1 MKAMNRSEQ
10 TAYVVKDKKLSLMGE
25 LTVHGVSKLFK
36 NNTSIAE
43 QGIEEIDCSLVTSA
57 DSSCLA
63 LILFLQAKAGHRLKV
78 TALPEDMS
86 GLIDLYELKPFLS
99 A

>member
-1 MKAMNRSEQ
+1 MEAVNMSEQ
-10 TAYVVKDKKLSLMGE
+10 TAYVVKDKTLTLTGD
-25 LTVHGVSKLFK
+25 LTVHAISKLFK
-36 NNTSIAE
+36 NNPWIAE
-43 QGIEEIDCSLVTSA
+43 QKIEEIDCSLVTSA

-63 LILFLQAKAGHRLKV
+63 LILFLQAKAGHKVKV
-78 TALPEDMS
+78 TSLPEDMS